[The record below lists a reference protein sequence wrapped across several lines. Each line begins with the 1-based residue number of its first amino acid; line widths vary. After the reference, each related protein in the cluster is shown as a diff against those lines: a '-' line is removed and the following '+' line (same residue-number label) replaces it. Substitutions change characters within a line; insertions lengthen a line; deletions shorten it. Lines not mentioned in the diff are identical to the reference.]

1 MRQEIHIEM
10 ISYLQIEK
18 LTKSYGDRLLFSDIT
33 LGIGEGDRIGIVA
46 QNGTG
51 KTTLL
56 NIIAGKEDCD
66 SGTIT
71 LRNGIRIGYLEQTPS
86 YPPELTVL
94 QACFFSPNET
104 VQVIAEYEQ
113 ALVAGDNTRLEA
125 ALEQMDRLKACT
137 GDSRQAWTEGNV

>member
-86 YPPELTVL
+86 
-94 QACFFSPNET
+94 
-104 VQVIAEYEQ
+104 
-113 ALVAGDNTRLEA
+113 
-125 ALEQMDRLKACT
+125 
-137 GDSRQAWTEGNV
+137 